1 MKKLLVIGMCSVM
14 VLAAGGV
21 DASAASI
28 ESSEVLD
35 YRNEHSVGVMSTDV
49 IVYKFREYKHRA
61 QYRRWNAT
69 RKRWVDPRW
78 INL

>member
-21 DASAASI
+21 DASAASR
-28 ESSEVLD
+28 ESLEVVD
-35 YRNEHSVGVMSTDV
+35 CRNEYSAGVMRTDV
-49 IVYKFREYKHRA
+49 IVYRFREYKHRT
-61 QYRRWNAT
+61 QYRRWNVT

>member
-21 DASAASI
+21 DASAASR
-28 ESSEVLD
+28 ESSEVVD
-35 YRNEHSVGVMSTDV
+35 CRNEYSAGVMRTDV
-49 IVYKFREYKHRA
+49 IVYRFREYKHRT
-61 QYRRWNAT
+61 QYRRWNVT